1 MVRYARSVAN
11 SYARR
16 KRRRNGAYRLER
28 NYIEYTHAG
37 ATQGY
42 GHAEGSSTTH
52 AATQLTVV
60 PQYVNLNTEA
70 GQLDTPAGLC
80 NIERGT
86 SVNTRVGRR
95 VWVDSLQVVGVFQYD
110 VTNTQ
115 QSSIVFN
122 LALCCYKDCDKRA
135 PNVQDIFESEFP
147 PMRKIQH
154 QADYQVIKNWRKT
167 LKVDWE
173 YTSADPQ
180 VTHGYAEAPFTMY
193 KKMNKMIEFT
203 PGSDAPIK
211 SSDIERN
218 NMFFVAWVSSNNG
231 VANMDFK
238 VRMKYIDM

>member
-1 MVRYARSVAN
+1 VRYARSVAR
-11 SYARR
+11 SYARK
-16 KRRRNGAYRLER
+16 KRRNNGSYRLER

-37 ATQGY
+37 ATNGY
-42 GHAEGSSTTH
+42 GHTNATTA

-60 PQYVNLNTEA
+60 PQYVNLNTDA

-95 VWVDSLQVVGVFQYD
+95 VWVDSIQVVGLFQYN
-110 VTNTQ
+110 VTDTK

-135 PNVQDIFESEFP
+135 PSPQDIFESEYP

-154 QADYQVIKNWRKT
+154 QSDYSVIKLWKKT
-167 LKVDWE
+167 VNVDWE
-173 YTSADPQ
+173 FTSATPQ
-180 VTHGYAEAPFTMY
+180 VTEGYSEKPFQTY
-193 KKMNKMIEFT
+193 KRLNKMVEFT
-203 PGSDAPIK
+203 PGSDSPIK

-218 NMFFVAWVSSNNG
+218 NMFLVAWVSNNAG